1 MTYLYYKSSTYT
13 SNQKPNEKTIEQW
26 RHLSEKKIDDL
37 ADVLDLIPGSGYV
50 KKVFSNV
57 KEKIHKSDFAQ
68 KYLIVDPKKTKK
80 LSKVG
85 EFIKKHTE

>member
-1 MTYLYYKSSTYT
+1 MKQT
-13 SNQKPNEKTIEQW
+13 EKEPTEKIE
-26 RHLSEKKIDDL
+26 EKKIDDL

-50 KKVFSNV
+50 KKAFSNV

-68 KYLIVDPKKTKK
+68 KYLIADSKKTK

-85 EFIKKHTE
+85 EFVKRHTE